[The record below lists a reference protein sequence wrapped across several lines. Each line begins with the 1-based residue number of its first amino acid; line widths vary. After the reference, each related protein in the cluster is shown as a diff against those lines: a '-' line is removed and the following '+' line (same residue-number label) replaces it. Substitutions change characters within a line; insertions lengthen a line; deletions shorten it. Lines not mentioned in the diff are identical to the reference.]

1 MRLLFLILLFLL
13 VQSCSNPPANLDQ
26 LMRSYESSGQ
36 RKKIKSPFSG
46 AVLVAKDGKVVFKKA
61 YGYAN
66 KKTQTPNTIN
76 TKFSIAS
83 LTKQFTAMLVMQLAE
98 KGKLNVTD
106 TISKYLP
113 YFPKDLG
120 DQITI
125 HQLLSHTSGLP
136 HYEGLEKIGIRASSF
151 FSTQYTPKSFTKLI
165 GNTRLIHPPG
175 TSYHYSSLGYIL
187 LGAILEEISGQTYN
201 KLLQE
206 SIVKPLGLKNTGF
219 ESNDFIANQVAQG
232 YIFRELE
239 GFDWLITKQG
249 GKFSTAP
256 FRDQSNKYSTGGM
269 HSTVEDLFIWSEAI
283 RNNTI
288 LSEELTTKMMTP
300 NKDGYCYGWMRN
312 WDDLIERNTNVRMYT
327 HGGTLPGFNSSIT
340 MFDDGTTIIFL
351 ANVHPLRD
359 KEIIHQIY
367 LTTHELEDEYRLD
380 GYPDRGSLSKFESQ
394 GGIKALNTYFS
405 KLSKLCG
412 YKVLP
417 SENSITGIM
426 YLYLKNGQKVRAD
439 SLKNAFFT
447 DFKPTESNINRAG
460 YDFLEIN
467 QCEFALEFFHE
478 NVKKH
483 PNSANVWDSLGEG
496 YIVCEKY
503 DKAVESYEKAVEIAK
518 RKNSKNLDI
527 YKTNLLTAMK
537 RLEKQKSNI

>member
-1 MRLLFLILLFLL
+1 M
-13 VQSCSNPPANLDQ
+13 S
-26 LMRSYESSGQ
+26 SYESSGQ

-46 AVLVAKDGKVVFKKA
+46 AVLVAKDGKVLFKKA
-61 YGYAN
+61 YGHAS
-66 KKTQTPNTIN
+66 KETKAPNTIE

-83 LTKQFTAMLVMQLAE
+83 VTKQFTAMLIMQMIE
-98 KGKLNVTD
+98 KGKLNLTD
-106 TISKYLP
+106 SISKHLP
-113 YFPKDLG
+113 YFSKDLG

-151 FSTQYTPKSFTKLI
+151 FSTQYTPKSFAKLI
-165 GNTRLIHPPG
+165 GNTKLIHTPG

-187 LGAILEEISGQTYN
+187 LGAILEETSRQTYN
-201 KLLQE
+201 ELLQK
-206 SIVKPLGLKNTGF
+206 SIVQPLGLKNTGF

-232 YIFRELE
+232 YNFRELE

-249 GKFSTAP
+249 GKFNTAP

-288 LSEELTTKMMTP
+288 LSKELTAKMLTP

-340 MFDDGTTIIFL
+340 LFDDGTTIIFL
-351 ANVHPLRD
+351 ANVHPLKD

-367 LTTHELEDEYRLD
+367 LTTHGLEDKYRLD
-380 GYPDRGSLSKFESQ
+380 GYPDRGSLSNFESQ

-417 SENSITGIM
+417 STNSITGIM
-426 YLYLKNGQKVRAD
+426 YLYIKNEQQVKAD
-439 SLKNAFFT
+439 SLKNVFFT
-447 DFKPTESNINRAG
+447 DFNPRESDLNRAG
-460 YDFLEIN
+460 YDFLQIN

-478 NVKKH
+478 NVKKS
-483 PNSANVWDSLGEG
+483 PNSANAWDSLGEG
-496 YIVCEKY
+496 YMICKKY
-503 DKAVESYEKAVEIAK
+503 HEAVESYKKAVEIAQN
-518 RKNSKNLDI
+518 KNSQHLDV
-527 YKTNLLTAMK
+527 YKTNLSKAIK
-537 RLEKQKSNI
+537 KLEE